1 MNLETAVVTDIVLDT
16 SSKYFTDAGGWNGIG
31 TVAFQKVKGGTYRA
45 SGFAKPYFPNFIN
58 YPLINELVYIFKLP
72 SSDIQKGL
80 NQENY
85 YYISPINI
93 WSDQHHNAVPN
104 IIERKDIP
112 EEEQRDY
119 IQTQAGSVIKI
130 NPLLRPT
137 PLKLGEYFTERPN
150 IKPLKKFE
158 GDVIVESRVGSS
170 IRFGTTVQR
179 VGQPL
184 SNWSTGSFNGQPIT
198 ILRNGQGLQGQVGF
212 LPTEENINN
221 DNSSI
226 YLTNGQQIPLEPSSV
241 RDYYSYKKLPTPAKD
256 YRGDQIILNSGRLFL
271 NSKTDS
277 IFLSSPQSINLN
289 SQKTLNVDTE
299 EVSIQ
304 AEKILLGS
312 KDAKEPVLYGDRTVD
327 MLASIIDLLEEL
339 LTASASA
346 SASGAPIATL
356 NAVGILQQN
365 TIGYLKQ
372 ELENLKSETVYIE

>member
-1 MNLETAVVTDIVLDT
+1 MKFETAVVSDIVLDT
-16 SSKYFTDAGGWNGIG
+16 TSKYFTDAGGWNGIG
-31 TVAFQKVKGGTYRA
+31 TVVFKKVKGGTYR
-45 SGFAKPYFPNFIN
+45 STGFAKPYFPNFYN
-58 YPLINELVYIFKLP
+58 YPLRNELVYIFSLP
-72 SSDIQKGL
+72 SSDIQ
-80 NQENY
+80 ENLERETY
-85 YYISPINI
+85 YYITPLNV
-93 WSDQHHNAVPN
+93 WSSQHHNAIPN
-104 IIERKDIP
+104 IIENRDIP
-112 EEEQRDY
+112 ESEQRDY
-119 IQTQAGSVIKI
+119 LQTQAGATKTISDQSA
-130 NPLLRPT
+130 PLN
-137 PLKLGEYFTERPN
+137 LGNYFIEQSN

-158 GDVIVESRVGSS
+158 GDVLVESRVGSS
-170 IRFGTTVQR
+170 LRFGTTVR
-179 VGQPL
+179 NNGEAL

-256 YRGDQIILNSGRLFL
+256 YRGDQIILNSGRLFF

-312 KDAKEPVLYGDRTVD
+312 KDAKEPVLYGELTEDV
-327 MLASIIDLLEEL
+327 LLSIIALLEQIINSSS
-339 LTASASA
+339 TATAA
-346 SASGAPIATL
+346 GVPIASLEALTL
-356 NAVGILQQN
+356 
-365 TIGYLKQ
+365 LKPQ
-372 ELENLKSETVYIE
+372 IVKLKDLAKNLKSETVYIE

>member
-1 MNLETAVVTDIVLDT
+1 MKFETAVVSDIVLDT
-16 SSKYFTDAGGWNGIG
+16 TSKYFTDAGGWNGVG
-31 TVAFQKVKGGTYRA
+31 TVVFKKVKGGTYR
-45 SGFAKPYFPNFIN
+45 STGFAKPYFPNFCN
-58 YPLINELVYIFKLP
+58 YPLRNELVYIFSLP
-72 SSDIQKGL
+72 SSDIQ
-80 NQENY
+80 ENLERETY
-85 YYISPINI
+85 YYITPLNV
-93 WSDQHHNAVPN
+93 WSSQHHNAIPN
-104 IIERKDIP
+104 IIENKDIP
-112 EEEQRDY
+112 ESEQRDY
-119 IQTQAGSVIKI
+119 LQTQTGANKNISDRPA
-130 NPLLRPT
+130 PLD
-137 PLKLGEYFTERPN
+137 LGNYFIEQSN

-170 IRFGTTVQR
+170 LRFGTTVR
-179 VGQPL
+179 SNGEAL

-226 YLTNGQQIPLEPSSV
+226 YLTNGQQVPLEPSSV

-256 YRGDQIILNSGRLFL
+256 YRGDQILLNSGRLFL

-312 KDAKEPVLYGDRTVD
+312 KDAKEPVLYGELTEDV
-327 MLASIIDLLEEL
+327 LLSIIALLEQIINSSS
-339 LTASASA
+339 TATAA
-346 SASGAPIATL
+346 GVPIASLQALTL
-356 NAVGILQQN
+356 
-365 TIGYLKQ
+365 LKPQ
-372 ELENLKSETVYIE
+372 IVKLKDLAKNLKSETVYIE

>member
-16 SSKYFTDAGGWNGIG
+16 SSKYFTDAGGWSGVG

-45 SGFAKPYFPNFIN
+45 SGFAKPYFPNFCN
-58 YPLINELVYIFKLP
+58 YPLRNELVYIFSLP
-72 SSDIQKGL
+72 TSNIQESTEE
-80 NQENY
+80 QAY
-85 YYISPINI
+85 YYISPLNI
-93 WSDQHHNAVPN
+93 WSSQHHNAIPN
-104 IIERKDIP
+104 IIENRDIP
-112 EEEQRDY
+112 ESEQRDY
-119 IQTQAGSVIKI
+119 LQTQTGASKTVSDRPA
-130 NPLLRPT
+130 PLN
-137 PLKLGEYFTERPN
+137 LGDYFTERSN

-170 IRFGTTVQR
+170 IRFGTTAQR
-179 VGQPL
+179 AGQPL
-184 SNWSTGSFNGQPIT
+184 NNWSTGSFNGQPIT

-327 MLASIIDLLEEL
+327 MLGDIIDLLEEL

-372 ELENLKSETVYIE
+372 NLENLKSETVYVE

>member
-16 SSKYFTDAGGWNGIG
+16 SSKYFTDAGGWSGVG

-45 SGFAKPYFPNFIN
+45 SGFAKPYFPNFCN
-58 YPLINELVYIFKLP
+58 YPLRNELVYIFSLP
-72 SSDIQKGL
+72 TSNIQESTEE
-80 NQENY
+80 QAY
-85 YYISPINI
+85 YYISPLNI
-93 WSDQHHNAVPN
+93 WSSQHHNAIPN
-104 IIERKDIP
+104 IIENRDIP
-112 EEEQRDY
+112 ESEQRDY
-119 IQTQAGSVIKI
+119 LQTQTGASKTVSDRPA
-130 NPLLRPT
+130 PLN
-137 PLKLGEYFTERPN
+137 LGDYFTERSN

-170 IRFGTTVQR
+170 IRFGTTAQR
-179 VGQPL
+179 AGQPL
-184 SNWSTGSFNGQPIT
+184 NNWSTGSFNGQPIT

-327 MLASIIDLLEEL
+327 MLGDIIDLLEEL

-372 ELENLKSETVYIE
+372 NLEDLKSETVYIE